1 MEEVKELYELVTVA
15 CRARL
20 LFHTE
25 EEYLDLLGV
34 SFETIRKNS
43 DSLSEVRGYYRTL
56 DEKSRKES
64 NLSLKELVGRY
75 TDASE
80 FYQSIDWGRLKQK
93 GSRKLFCRLLFRLYA
108 TAGREL
114 SVDEIMKFKSN
125 EEDADRLL
133 KLVFPEGLSGHPQT
147 DILFLLLFA
156 YDILRPW
163 SGGASRWHD
172 RKDKDTLTK
181 IDKMRQ
187 LVAQL
192 KKDMPQLGSCDTSS
206 LFEPILRFL
215 GEDTEED
222 KSKVFHNI
230 ILNLLEEDGED
241 AEELECYLSI
251 MTPVVF
257 MKFLRIIIMG
267 YHSLIIPNKMI
278 ERIPQPRRLYMRGIW
293 IDDADEGRTRFWI
306 FPEESLSAFCYC
318 QVGEE
323 WELRPYSFIVHEID
337 DAEYIE
343 VFTLITPK
351 GNRPFLFSW
360 ESPIL
365 KEEMAQGGMLTKFD
379 KRLGEITSVSLKDV
393 FGNFPGWLDW
403 REWDRLSADDPRYSR
418 FIKLL
423 QRMYTPGLESNPG
436 WLRDVVPDGVNA
448 FVGRDR
454 KYIYIYD
461 WRPRRCMMKIE
472 KGERFHYIWDCG
484 DIDINTPLFE
494 LNVSE
499 EHPLYAIPLTTERRR
514 DIDKETENFMEL
526 LVASA
531 EINEAVIIHPEGS
544 DYPRLLLPQYERG
557 VNLNMEMLEKLG
569 VRRFTTFPPR

>member
-25 EEYLDLLGV
+25 EEYRDLLGV
-34 SFETIRKNS
+34 SFETIGKNS

-64 NLSLKELVGRY
+64 DLSLKELVGRY

-93 GSRKLFCRLLFRLYA
+93 LSQQRFCRLLFRLYA

-114 SVDEIMKFKSN
+114 SVDEMMKFKSN
-125 EEDADRLL
+125 EEDAERLQ
-133 KLVFPEGLSGHPQT
+133 KLVFPQGLSGHPQT

-172 RKDKDTLTK
+172 RKDKDKLTK

-192 KKDMPQLGSCDTSS
+192 KEDMPRLGSLDKPFV
-206 LFEPILRFL
+206 FEQILNSL
-215 GEDTEED
+215 GETEED
-222 KSKVFHNI
+222 PE
-230 ILNLLEEDGED
+230 LLDT
-241 AEELECYLSI
+241 
-251 MTPVVF
+251 MTPARLI
-257 MKFLRIIIMG
+257 MMLRDIMMTCR
-267 YHSLIIPNKMI
+267 SLVIPDQMN
-278 ERIPQPRRLYMRGIW
+278 ERSGQLSGLYMRGIW

-306 FPEESLSAFCYC
+306 FPEELLSAFCYC

-323 WELRPYSFIVHEID
+323 WELRPYEFMVHETD
-337 DAEYIE
+337 DAEYMDS
-343 VFTLITPK
+343 FTLIAPE
-351 GNRPFLFSW
+351 GNRRFLLSW

-365 KEEMAQGGMLTKFD
+365 KEEMAEGGIRTKFD
-379 KRLGEITSVSLKDV
+379 KRLGEITSVSLKDLSD
-393 FGNFPGWLDW
+393 NFPGWLDW
-403 REWDRLSADDPRYSR
+403 REWDRLSADDPRYNR
-418 FIKLL
+418 FIELL
-423 QRMYTPGLESNPG
+423 QRMYTPGSESNPG
-436 WLRDVVPDGVNA
+436 WLRNVAPELTDCVEA
-448 FVGRDR
+448 IVGRDN
-454 KYIYIYD
+454 KYVYLYD
-461 WRPRRCMMKIE
+461 WRPRRFVMEIE

-484 DIDINTPLFE
+484 EIDINTPLFE

-514 DIDKETENFMEL
+514 DIDKETANFMEL

-531 EINEAVIIHPEGS
+531 EINDTRIVHSEGS
-544 DYPRLLLPQYERG
+544 DYPRLILPSYG
-557 VNLNMEMLEKLG
+557 KCVDLNMEMLEKLG

>member
-20 LFHTE
+20 LFNTE

-93 GSRKLFCRLLFRLYA
+93 GSRKLFCRLLFCLYA
-108 TAGREL
+108 TARREF
-114 SVDEIMKFKSN
+114 SVDEIMKFKGK
-125 EEDADRLL
+125 EEDADRLR

-156 YDILRPW
+156 YDIVRPW
-163 SGGASRWHD
+163 SGGDSRWHNW
-172 RKDKDTLTK
+172 KDKDTLKK

-206 LFEPILRFL
+206 LFEPILHF
-215 GEDTEED
+215 
-222 KSKVFHNI
+222 
-230 ILNLLEEDGED
+230 LEEDGED

-251 MTPVVF
+251 MTPLWF
-257 MKFLRIIIMG
+257 MKILRIIIMV
-267 YHSLIIPNKMI
+267 YHSLVIPSQEI
-278 ERIPQPRRLYMRGIW
+278 ECILQHYMKLYMRGIW
-293 IDDADEGRTRFWI
+293 IDDADKGRTRFWI
-306 FPEESLSAFCYC
+306 FPEKLPLAFCYC
-318 QVGEE
+318 HVGEE
-323 WELRPYSFIVHEID
+323 WELRPYQFMVHEID
-337 DAEYIE
+337 DAEYMGGFIL
-343 VFTLITPK
+343 TALR
-351 GNRPFLFSW
+351 GNRRFPLSW
-360 ESPIL
+360 ESPVL
-365 KEEMAQGGMLTKFD
+365 KEDIVVGCIRTKVD
-379 KRLGEITSVSLKDV
+379 KRQSEITSVSLKDV
-393 FGNFPGWLDW
+393 FDNFPEWLDW
-403 REWDRLSADDPRYSR
+403 RKWDRLSADDPRYSR
-418 FIKLL
+418 FIELL
-423 QRMYTPGLESNPG
+423 QRIYTPGSESNPG
-436 WLRDVVPDGVNA
+436 WLRNVAPELTDRVQA
-448 FVGRDR
+448 IVGRDN
-454 KYIYIYD
+454 KYVYLYD
-461 WRPRRCMMKIE
+461 WHPRRFVIGIE
-472 KGERFHYIWDCG
+472 KGDRFYYRWDCG
-484 DIDINTPLFE
+484 KIDINTPLFE

-499 EHPLYAIPLTTERRR
+499 EHPLYAIPLTPERQYYR
-514 DIDKETENFMEL
+514 DKETANFMEL

-531 EINEAVIIHPEGS
+531 EINTASIIHPEGS
-544 DYPRLLLPQYERG
+544 DYPRLLLPQYDRG
-557 VNLNMEMLEKLG
+557 VDLNMEMLEKLG